1 MERLGRKLGD
11 YVNKY
16 ISISIT
22 IIGLLMLIIS
32 SLAVTNNLSDSE
44 SVDAMLPPCTVEQ
57 GLPVVGQDEVTCY
70 WGMSG
75 EMLEIPSEAIAA
87 DVDVQISWQKS
98 GVWIGIAEASEAEK
112 CELKTDYYECEKDS
126 VALIAGGPTSNGEI
140 VWSPS
145 PGEYRFVAGGDDTQ
159 TLQQFSVDW
168 EYEASLKSGLAITM
182 MVIGGALLI
191 TGAFLLY
198 QNRNN

>member
-1 MERLGRKLGD
+1 M
-11 YVNKY
+11 NKY

-57 GLPVVGQDEVTCY
+57 GLPVVGEDEVTCY

-75 EMLEIPSEAIAA
+75 EILEIPSEAIAA

-112 CELKTDYYECEKDS
+112 CVLKTDYYECDKDS
-126 VALIAGGPTSNGEI
+126 VTLIAGGPTSNGEI
-140 VWSPS
+140 IWNPS

-159 TLQQFSVDW
+159 TLQQFAVDW

-182 MVIGGALLI
+182 MVIGGVLLI
-191 TGAFLLY
+191 TGAFLIY
-198 QNRNN
+198 QNRDK

>member
-16 ISISIT
+16 ISIGIT

-75 EMLEIPSEAIAA
+75 EILEIPSEAIAA

-126 VALIAGGPTSNGEI
+126 VTLISGGPTSNGEI

-182 MVIGGALLI
+182 MVIGGVLLI
-191 TGAFLLY
+191 IGAFFLY
-198 QNRNN
+198 QNRDI

>member
-1 MERLGRKLGD
+1 
-11 YVNKY
+11 
-16 ISISIT
+16 
-22 IIGLLMLIIS
+22 
-32 SLAVTNNLSDSE
+32 
-44 SVDAMLPPCTVEQ
+44 MLPPCTVEE
-57 GLPVVGQDEVTCY
+57 GLPVVGEDEVTCY

-75 EMLEIPSEAIAA
+75 EILEIPSEAIAA

-112 CELKTDYYECEKDS
+112 CVLKTDYYECDKDS
-126 VALIAGGPTSNGEI
+126 VTLIAGGPTSNGEI
-140 VWSPS
+140 IWNPS

-182 MVIGGALLI
+182 MVIGGVLLI
-191 TGAFLLY
+191 IGAFFLY
-198 QNRNN
+198 QNRDN

>member
-1 MERLGRKLGD
+1 MERLGRKLGG

-32 SLAVTNNLSDSE
+32 SLAVTNNLNDSE

>member
-11 YVNKY
+11 LVNKY

-32 SLAVTNNLSDSE
+32 SLAVTNTLSDAE
-44 SVDAMLPPCTVEQ
+44 SVDAMLPPCTVEE
-57 GLPVVGQDEVTCY
+57 GLPLVGEDEVTCY

-75 EMLEIPSEAIAA
+75 EILEIPSEAIAA
-87 DVDVQISWQKS
+87 DVDVEISWQKS
-98 GVWIGIAEASEAEK
+98 GVWIGIAEAAEAEK
-112 CELKTDYYECEKDS
+112 CELKTDYYECDKES
-126 VALIAGGPTSNGEI
+126 VIMIAGGPTSNGEI

-159 TLQQFSVDW
+159 TLQQFAVDW
-168 EYEASLKSGLAITM
+168 EYEASLKSGLAIAM
-182 MVIGGALLI
+182 MVIGGILLI
-191 TGAFLLY
+191 TGALLIY
-198 QNRNN
+198 QNRTN

>member
-182 MVIGGALLI
+182 MVIGGVLLI

>member
-1 MERLGRKLGD
+1 MERLGRRLGD
-11 YVNKY
+11 YLDKDY
-16 ISISIT
+16 SITIT

-44 SVDAMLPPCTVEQ
+44 SVDAMLPPCTVEE
-57 GLPVVGQDEVTCY
+57 GLPVVGEDEVTCY

-75 EMLEIPSEAIAA
+75 EILEIPSEAIAA

-112 CELKTDYYECEKDS
+112 CVLKTDYYECDKDS
-126 VALIAGGPTSNGEI
+126 VTLIAGGPTSNGEI
-140 VWSPS
+140 IWNPS

-159 TLQQFSVDW
+159 TLQQFTVDW
-168 EYEASLKSGLAITM
+168 EYEASLKSGLAITRM
-182 MVIGGALLI
+182 GIGGVLLI
-191 TGAFLLY
+191 IGAFFLY
-198 QNRNN
+198 QNRDN

>member
-1 MERLGRKLGD
+1 MERLGRKLGG

-44 SVDAMLPPCTVEQ
+44 AVDAMLPPCTVEQ

-75 EMLEIPSEAIAA
+75 EILEIPSEAIAA

-182 MVIGGALLI
+182 MVIGGVLLI